1 MAVPR
6 SEVRAV
12 RVEGFCLRQT
22 FRVNTRRIKF
32 EEPDPAHVNK
42 KPCQEHVLGARLKLW
57 QKRTRSSKMEL
68 RSKLA
73 LVVMK
78 LHHAVLI
85 EKQGARVIFHHF
97 PLQRHCIKGEV
108 VKKLKDI
115 VIRAAVAA
123 DFKFDSL
130 RRPGVPTRAR
140 MPRK

>member
-1 MAVPR
+1 MSYPTLGARVIRWITAELLAQDDGLLRREAQILR
-6 SEVRAV
+6 S
-12 RVEGFCLRQT
+12 Q
-22 FRVNTRRIKF
+22 N
-32 EEPDPAHVNK
+32 
-42 KPCQEHVLGARLKLW
+42 EHAFIDDEARLKLW

-123 DFKFDSL
+123 D
-130 RRPGVPTRAR
+130 R
-140 MPRK
+140 